1 VARRASPSNTII
13 SRRSPVNGS
22 RANVCSPST
31 SDFVTPNVLRFGRG
45 APSLVRVPGDDPPT
59 ADVGVD
65 PDPAAV
71 DAAATVEPEP
81 ADGLA
86 STGPD

>member
-1 VARRASPSNTII
+1 M
-13 SRRSPVNGS
+13 NGS
-22 RANVCSPST
+22 RPNVCSAST
-31 SDFVTPNVLRFGRG
+31 SGFVTPSVLRFD
-45 APSLVRVPGDDPPT
+45 AVRPHSSACPGDDPPT

-65 PDPAAV
+65 PDPAGV
-71 DAAATVEPEP
+71 DAAVAVEPEP